1 VTERAPYGR
10 GEDVTMG
17 EETRRV
23 LKITGIAAL
32 AVAAVGTVA
41 ALVVRDQI
49 SRQRRNLFNPLALRR
64 LAALEHVAR
73 QEPSVDHIN
82 LLRDYIGWEPRE
94 LLRNRARAI
103 VARMEES
110 PLDPAPAAR
119 PLRGVLS

>member
-1 VTERAPYGR
+1 MTERAPEGR
-10 GEDVTMG
+10 GEGVTMG
-17 EETRRV
+17 EETRRF
-23 LKITGIAAL
+23 LKITGITAL

-73 QEPSVDHIN
+73 QEPSVDHIT
-82 LLRDYIGWEPRE
+82 LLRDYIAWEPRG

-103 VARMEES
+103 VARMEDS
-110 PLDPAPAAR
+110 PRDPAPVAR
-119 PLRGVLS
+119 PVGGVLS